1 MSSSQSEQLRSLI
14 QNPKSIAF
22 QEKYVSLG
30 KKNGKDCLRLDC
42 QRLNIRMTSAA
53 LLAIER
59 GFSHRARVSYNNDI
73 SNEVSFGWSV
83 SSGVQ
88 SRFEKV
94 PLTWEE
100 EKQAIKDKELA
111 KIAEEKVLQEK
122 ALENRR
128 EEKKARQ
135 EKRKDKKWTQEK
147 LKMAALDNWDDAM

>member
-1 MSSSQSEQLRSLI
+1 MSSASEQLRSVI

-22 QEKYVSLG
+22 QERYVCLG
-30 KKNGKDCLRLDC
+30 KKSGKDSLRLDC
-42 QRLNIRMTSAA
+42 QRLKIRMTSAA

-83 SSGVQ
+83 SSVVQ

-100 EKQAIKDKELA
+100 EKQAIKDKEVA
-111 KIAEEKVLQEK
+111 KIAEEKVLHEK

-128 EEKKARQ
+128 EEKRARQ

-147 LKMAALDNWDDAM
+147 LKMAALENWDDAM